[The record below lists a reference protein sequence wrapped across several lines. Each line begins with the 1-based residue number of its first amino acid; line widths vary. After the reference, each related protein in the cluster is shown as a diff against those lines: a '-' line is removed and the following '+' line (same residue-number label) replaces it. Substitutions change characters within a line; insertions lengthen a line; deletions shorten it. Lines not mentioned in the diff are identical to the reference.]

1 MLPIVFPAARGRPGR
16 AGFAVI
22 YSENNIG
29 GNSRLFRGRA
39 AIVCNEIIVMGS
51 VGGAVLRCTALRSAA
66 HDSWGRT
73 VGGDTA
79 PPLSWRNYLGIV
91 VMDDKSKK
99 NAFYNRQRSQRIY
112 IMPNI

>member
-51 VGGAVLRCTALRSAA
+51 VGGAVLRSGARHTTPGVARWAGAQQHHCQGVNTL
-66 HDSWGRT
+66 
-73 VGGDTA
+73 V
-79 PPLSWRNYLGIV
+79 L
-91 VMDDKSKK
+91 
-99 NAFYNRQRSQRIY
+99 
-112 IMPNI
+112 